1 MRLKIKDHDSV
12 QNMMIPKFKVFL
24 VSLFVILT
32 GTCTNVNAE
41 IRIAILDFELND
53 LTSLPNTRAELIRTS
68 SIKPL
73 LEQAISQEA
82 GYEIIRINSEEQKF
96 ANAGFGYLFRFHD
109 EAAKLGKKYGAD
121 WIIVGQHSKPSF
133 LESSLIVD
141 VINIETASRVA
152 ELIVDLKGNHEK
164 VTERA
169 VKALAGKI
177 RNTISAQ
184 KKLFHKL

>member
-1 MRLKIKDHDSV
+1 
-12 QNMMIPKFKVFL
+12 
-24 VSLFVILT
+24 
-32 GTCTNVNAE
+32 
-41 IRIAILDFELND
+41 
-53 LTSLPNTRAELIRTS
+53 
-68 SIKPL
+68 
-73 LEQAISQEA
+73 
-82 GYEIIRINSEEQKF
+82 
-96 ANAGFGYLFRFHD
+96 
-109 EAAKLGKKYGAD
+109 
-121 WIIVGQHSKPSF
+121 
-133 LESSLIVD
+133 LIVD

>member
-1 MRLKIKDHDSV
+1 MSCTQLKVI
-12 QNMMIPKFKVFL
+12 IA
-24 VSLFVILT
+24 SLFVIHSVFCSSVYA
-32 GTCTNVNAE
+32 G

-53 LTSLPNTRAELIRTS
+53 MTSLPNTRAELIRTG

-73 LEQAISQEA
+73 LEQAISQET

-109 EAAKLGKKYGAD
+109 VAAKLGEEFGAD

-133 LESSLIVD
+133 LESSLITD
-141 VINIETASRVA
+141 LINIKTASRVA

-169 VKALAGKI
+169 VKTLAGKI
-177 RNTISAQ
+177 MNTISAQ
-184 KKLFHKL
+184 KKLFHK

>member
-1 MRLKIKDHDSV
+1 MSCTQLKVI
-12 QNMMIPKFKVFL
+12 IA
-24 VSLFVILT
+24 SLLIILS
-32 GTCTNVNAE
+32 GFCTSVNAG
-41 IRIAILDFELND
+41 IRIAVLDFELND
-53 LTSLPNTRAELIRTS
+53 MTSLPNTRAELIRTG

-96 ANAGFGYLFRFHD
+96 VNARFGYLFRFHD